1 MVVIDQAVC
10 PLCGGPNEC
19 LHARPCEGEGPCWCI
34 EFVFPKELLDLV
46 PDEAKRR
53 ACICRRC
60 LERYCAERGVPVQ
73 RHPEQVRRALE
84 ELQRGT

>member
-1 MVVIDQAVC
+1 MIDPAIC

-19 LHARPCEGEGPCWCI
+19 RHAEAAPGDGSCWCI
-34 EFVFPKELLDLV
+34 EFVFPKELLDQV

-60 LERYCAERGVPVQ
+60 LERFCRDQGLPVQ

-84 ELQRGT
+84 ELQRGP